1 MVWVMTLTIFGKPD
15 SKNKPAIQGM
25 NREVGTSFG
34 FDILQKWLGMAG
46 QGAIEA
52 FNHDLL

>member
-1 MVWVMTLTIFGKPD
+1 MMTLTIFGKPD